1 MHVWQE
7 IKMRNFRYCNSDA
20 NEVSKSGGTLKVEY
34 ANCFFYNYYDSA
46 YQKLS
51 KLVHA
56 TRT

>member
-34 ANCFFYNYYDSA
+34 ANCFFL
-46 YQKLS
+46 QL
-51 KLVHA
+51 L
-56 TRT
+56 